1 MTLSVPVEH
10 GSTIDAVPRV
20 GPNAITQMRTVL
32 CERLGEETARRVFC
46 QAGLERDFAVPPSEM
61 VREQTAADLFQ
72 TVFRELPRP
81 IADDIAG
88 QAGQRTA
95 GYILAHRI
103 PRLAQ
108 IALRR
113 LPIFLARPMLLSAIA
128 RNAWTFAGSGE
139 VSVKRSAPCTIEI
152 RQNPLAVPGCVW
164 HVAVFQ
170 TLFRTLVVSDIS
182 VEQTQCC
189 SEGSD
194 VCCFELKRG
203 SLNDGS

>member
-1 MTLSVPVEH
+1 MTLSVPVEQ
-10 GSTIDAVPRV
+10 GPVIDAAPRV
-20 GPNAITQMRTVL
+20 GPNAIIQMRTVL
-32 CERLGEETARRVFC
+32 CDRLGKDAACRLFC
-46 QAGLERDFAVPPSEM
+46 QAGLERDFAAPPTEM

-72 TVFRELPRP
+72 TVFRELPGP
-81 IADDIAG
+81 VADDIAR

-103 PRLAQ
+103 PHLAQ
-108 IALRR
+108 IALQR

-139 VSVKRSAPCTIEI
+139 VSVKRSAPSTIEI
-152 RQNPLAVPGCVW
+152 RRNPLAVPGCVW
-164 HVAVFQ
+164 HVAVFETLFQ
-170 TLFRTLVVSDIS
+170 TLVASDIA

-194 VCCFELKRG
+194 VCRFEL
-203 SLNDGS
+203 NA